1 MVEEHSRPAFHG
13 HHDRTSLLAM
23 ARAVIIALLFALTV
37 LAVTNAQRRRFNFNF
52 QPPAPRHRFNVEASG
67 GGRNHRNFNVGG
79 SVHGEYDLYR
89 SRGGSRVVASGGVA
103 HGATRIDGK
112 TYKGRP
118 QGSVGIGVEIPIGK
132 GR

>member
-1 MVEEHSRPAFHG
+1 
-13 HHDRTSLLAM
+13 M
-23 ARAVIIALLFALTV
+23 ARPVTFALV
-37 LAVTNAQRRRFNFNF
+37 LALAALAVVNAQRRQFNFNF
-52 QPPAPRHRFNVEASG
+52 QPPPPRHRFSVEASG
-67 GGRNHRNFNVGG
+67 AGRNHRNFNVGG
-79 SVHGEYDLYR
+79 SVRGEYDAYR
-89 SRGGSRVVASGGVA
+89 GRDGTRVVASGGVA

>member
-1 MVEEHSRPAFHG
+1 MSSPPIFSAGAVRHLRKGTDSVLFH
-13 HHDRTSLLAM
+13 LL
-23 ARAVIIALLFALTV
+23 
-37 LAVTNAQRRRFNFNF
+37 QRRRFNFNF
-52 QPPAPRHRFNVEASG
+52 QPPAPRHRFNVEVSG

-79 SVHGEYDLYR
+79 SVHGQYDLYR
-89 SRGGSRVVASGGVA
+89 SRGGTRVVASGGVA
-103 HGATRIDGK
+103 HGVTRIDGK